1 VGGES
6 GTATIIDNDL
16 DTPKVSIIDDVD
28 NDEFISKAELGDDNV
43 QVEVAVNG
51 EKLQLGGV
59 VTLTIA
65 NGDGQERTV
74 SLSLN
79 VNGDL
84 VDENGTP
91 QISFSYSDG
100 VIAWTENVMDG
111 DAITVSAFQTDAH
124 GNQSA
129 IGADT
134 ATVDITATEAPT
146 VTITEDVNNDGVIS
160 NAELVGKVNVEIGL
174 PTGAVAGDTLT
185 VTGQEPMVLTEEQ
198 ITAGKVQFE
207 FDRLKDGSTLVVD
220 ATVTDKAGNVSEPG
234 TDSAKF
240 DTLTIAYINDNGA
253 PIEGDNAEFI
263 VTLTQATSSD
273 VTIKLL
279 PTFDSAASA
288 DDVDLQNMTASYV
301 NSSGDTV
308 MLSITENGNVT
319 IPAGVISIN
328 ISIPIVDDAIVEGV
342 EHFKLAIKGVDGVV
356 ASDSATIGII
366 DNDFSDG
373 DENVSTA
380 EDHVTSGNV
389 LNNVTN
395 LASIFTV
402 SVSSF
407 TVNGQTY
414 SLTDSDSKI
423 ATISGVGTFTLS
435 ADGGYSF
442 IPEQDYNGSVP
453 DISYTVTNG
462 SGTDVTSTLSIEV
475 TAVDDVT
482 VTVSDKGLTNEDT
495 TLSVNAANGVLSN
508 DSDVDSAFTVATY
521 SINNVTY
528 QAGDTVVVKGSGDDS
543 DKDIGSL
550 TLRADGSYEFVP
562 AADWSGD
569 VPTVSYTTSTG
580 ESADLD
586 IKVTPVT
593 DAPTVSLTL
602 NETSTTTLFSVDLSN
617 ARDGSEGL
625 VGNPAGFTVT
635 AKNGDGNVVDI
646 SIKDSGS
653 PTGFGV
659 TGQAGNGADSEIG
672 KQEKLV
678 VELDKPASSA
688 TFELAWLN
696 SYNETAVYKVNY
708 SDGTSET
715 FTVDG
720 NTAEGGYDQIG
731 TPITVSAPEGK
742 SILAIE
748 FSTPTTG
755 GRVDTS
761 DYVLHSV
768 SYESAVT
775 NYTVD
780 VTATPTD
787 TDYSESITD
796 LKVTTPEGT
805 SLSGAEKLGTENGVT
820 TWKISLSSGGFTNN
834 IEIDS
839 ETGVVTVK
847 GLVLSVPDDFN
858 GELTVTA
865 TATANDPGASA
876 TAEGSDSATLEI
888 NHAPVSSGGSVEGDE
903 DTSLTLSW
911 NELNVSDSDGD
922 SSLSIKVTQLSGGG
936 ELQVQ
941 GDNGSWQ
948 TVVVGSELTKAQFDE
963 GKVRFVPDE
972 NESGVDGYGG
982 TGVGNQQADYAV
994 LKFVPSDGE
1003 ADGEEA
1009 SLTIDIRPVADDP
1022 DLTISLGALV
1032 SNNSSG
1038 LTFHDGNITI
1048 SIDGSSISVS
1058 GDGKV
1063 VTSIVGTSG
1072 NVNIDSNHADVIVL
1086 DGPFSEIKDG
1096 TQSLNSVNGNNL
1108 DYLYL
1113 TGPASDYT
1121 FSNVNQHVGSGI
1133 DGQVSD
1139 GTRSFS
1145 FNNVAGIIFGD
1156 GTSYRNDLDIT
1167 KSTGSKTYELDLN
1180 AELTDTDGS
1189 ESLSGITLSGV
1200 PSGAT
1205 IQGEGVSQLGNGDWY
1220 IVKPTGKD
1228 FGDLGLTITVPNGS
1242 GGFTITATVS
1252 STESVGGE
1260 IVDSQST
1267 QASSQHAELTLGVAM
1282 AATSVKFTDDVF
1294 NDSTRDSSSASD
1306 TFLDW
1311 GNDQSKDRS
1320 SLSIEEAGSSS
1331 NGFSSSS
1338 ELVVAKLTHV
1348 NDETSAYKDSLTST
1362 KLAITVSLT
1371 INGQTVNVDLSS
1383 LIKTTDTVN
1392 SGNQTGDTITLTQSM
1407 TTVDVNGVSYKVFL
1421 DGFLDSN
1428 NQVVTTV
1435 TTPENQTATYSIV
1448 AHVEPMDS
1456 TLVNTI
1462 SGTLSA
1468 DTDGLDHVVATSV
1481 TDSYGVF
1488 VTHEDGSY
1496 TYTASDS
1503 LTGALGKGHSQ
1514 VVNYEYTAVD
1524 KDGNSVVNTINITVN
1539 GTGSTVT
1546 ESSDTTFEDM
1556 SHLVDQVYAGTS
1568 SIQTGAGYDG
1578 NIFNTNWNDGGWSNT
1593 LYGGDSSLL
1602 KSGNDTIHGNGGN
1615 DTIYGR
1621 GGNDLLTGDDGN
1633 DWIDGGSGND
1643 SISGGAGSDELY
1655 GGSGNDL
1662 LDGGSGN
1669 DYLSGGAGND
1679 ILIGGAGD
1687 DSLLGGDDNDVL
1699 IGGSG
1704 NDTLTGGAG
1713 ADLFVLNNAS
1723 IDTITDFNAK
1733 DDALDL
1739 TDLLTGVAGDP
1750 GADAS
1755 ADAIASFLSAH
1766 VTVTDKHVKVD
1777 GSDVAIFGSGSNFD
1791 SNGSGSVTAADSIK
1805 VIYND
1810 QEYNINIDG

>member
-1 VGGES
+1 
-6 GTATIIDNDL
+6 
-16 DTPKVSIIDDVD
+16 
-28 NDEFISKAELGDDNV
+28 
-43 QVEVAVNG
+43 
-51 EKLQLGGV
+51 
-59 VTLTIA
+59 
-65 NGDGQERTV
+65 
-74 SLSLN
+74 
-79 VNGDL
+79 
-84 VDENGTP
+84 
-91 QISFSYSDG
+91 
-100 VIAWTENVMDG
+100 
-111 DAITVSAFQTDAH
+111 
-124 GNQSA
+124 
-129 IGADT
+129 
-134 ATVDITATEAPT
+134 
-146 VTITEDVNNDGVIS
+146 
-160 NAELVGKVNVEIGL
+160 
-174 PTGAVAGDTLT
+174 
-185 VTGQEPMVLTEEQ
+185 
-198 ITAGKVQFE
+198 
-207 FDRLKDGSTLVVD
+207 
-220 ATVTDKAGNVSEPG
+220 
-234 TDSAKF
+234 
-240 DTLTIAYINDNGA
+240 
-253 PIEGDNAEFI
+253 
-263 VTLTQATSSD
+263 
-273 VTIKLL
+273 
-279 PTFDSAASA
+279 
-288 DDVDLQNMTASYV
+288 
-301 NSSGDTV
+301 
-308 MLSITENGNVT
+308 
-319 IPAGVISIN
+319 
-328 ISIPIVDDAIVEGV
+328 
-342 EHFKLAIKGVDGVV
+342 
-356 ASDSATIGII
+356 
-366 DNDFSDG
+366 
-373 DENVSTA
+373 
-380 EDHVTSGNV
+380 
-389 LNNVTN
+389 
-395 LASIFTV
+395 
-402 SVSSF
+402 
-407 TVNGQTY
+407 
-414 SLTDSDSKI
+414 
-423 ATISGVGTFTLS
+423 
-435 ADGGYSF
+435 
-442 IPEQDYNGSVP
+442 
-453 DISYTVTNG
+453 
-462 SGTDVTSTLSIEV
+462 
-475 TAVDDVT
+475 
-482 VTVSDKGLTNEDT
+482 
-495 TLSVNAANGVLSN
+495 
-508 DSDVDSAFTVATY
+508 
-521 SINNVTY
+521 
-528 QAGDTVVVKGSGDDS
+528 
-543 DKDIGSL
+543 
-550 TLRADGSYEFVP
+550 
-562 AADWSGD
+562 
-569 VPTVSYTTSTG
+569 
-580 ESADLD
+580 
-586 IKVTPVT
+586 
-593 DAPTVSLTL
+593 
-602 NETSTTTLFSVDLSN
+602 
-617 ARDGSEGL
+617 
-625 VGNPAGFTVT
+625 
-635 AKNGDGNVVDI
+635 
-646 SIKDSGS
+646 
-653 PTGFGV
+653 
-659 TGQAGNGADSEIG
+659 
-672 KQEKLV
+672 
-678 VELDKPASSA
+678 
-688 TFELAWLN
+688 
-696 SYNETAVYKVNY
+696 
-708 SDGTSET
+708 
-715 FTVDG
+715 
-720 NTAEGGYDQIG
+720 
-731 TPITVSAPEGK
+731 
-742 SILAIE
+742 
-748 FSTPTTG
+748 
-755 GRVDTS
+755 
-761 DYVLHSV
+761 
-768 SYESAVT
+768 
-775 NYTVD
+775 
-780 VTATPTD
+780 
-787 TDYSESITD
+787 
-796 LKVTTPEGT
+796 
-805 SLSGAEKLGTENGVT
+805 
-820 TWKISLSSGGFTNN
+820 
-834 IEIDS
+834 
-839 ETGVVTVK
+839 
-847 GLVLSVPDDFN
+847 
-858 GELTVTA
+858 
-865 TATANDPGASA
+865 
-876 TAEGSDSATLEI
+876 
-888 NHAPVSSGGSVEGDE
+888 
-903 DTSLTLSW
+903 LSW

-948 TVVVGSELTKAQFDE
+948 TVAVGSELTKAQFDE

-994 LKFVPSDGE
+994 LKFVPNDGE
-1003 ADGEEA
+1003 AEGEEA
-1009 SLTIDIRPVADDP
+1009 TLTIDIRPVADDP

-1038 LTFHDGNITI
+1038 LTVHDGNITI

-1546 ESSDTTFEDM
+1546 ESSGTTFEDM
-1556 SHLVDQVYAGTS
+1556 SHLVDQVHGGTS
-1568 SIQTGAGYDG
+1568 SIQVEAGKDYTFSNIYNGSDYDFSDTIYG
-1578 NIFNTNWNDGGWSNT
+1578 TDSGYYWNN
-1593 LYGGDSSLL
+1593 
-1602 KSGNDTIHGNGGN
+1602 SGNDTIKGNGGN
-1615 DTIYGR
+1615 DHILGLS
-1621 GGNDLLTGDDGN
+1621 GNDSL
-1633 DWIDGGSGND
+1633 IGGSGND
-1643 SISGGAGSDELY
+1643 WLEGGKDHDNLSGGTGT
-1655 GGSGNDL
+1655 DL

-1687 DSLLGGDDNDVL
+1687 DSLLGGDGNDAL

-1777 GSDVAIFGSGSNFD
+1777 GSDVATFGSGSNFD